1 MLAGHDVKTQPDLSL
16 ELALWGAGLEM
27 LAGLDEAGRGAW
39 AGPLVAAVVVLP
51 PRWSELAKVLWGV
64 RDSKQMTPHQ
74 REHWE
79 RCVRE
84 VAVAV
89 ATGTASA
96 VEVDER
102 GPLGATRLAMGRAL
116 EGLAEQ
122 IDLLLI
128 DHLRLPEVELP
139 QAGIPA
145 GDSQVL
151 SIAAASV
158 VAKVTRDRMMVDLAQ
173 SYPGYGFDAHKGYGT
188 PRHQA
193 ALRRLGACAIHRHS
207 FGPVAAVV
215 RRQPRLR
222 VRPPVG
228 AAA

>member
-1 MLAGHDVKTQPDLSL
+1 MLAGHDGKTVPDLSL
-16 ELALWGAGLEM
+16 ETALWGAGLEM

-51 PRWSELAKVLWGV
+51 PRRPEIAKALWGV
-64 RDSKQMTPHQ
+64 RDSKQLTPHQ

-79 RCVRE
+79 RCIRE
-84 VAVAV
+84 VALAV
-89 ATGTASA
+89 ATGTVSA
-96 VEVDER
+96 ADVDER
-102 GPLGATRLAMGRAL
+102 GVLGATRLAMGRAL
-116 EGLAEQ
+116 EGLAQ
-122 IDLLLI
+122 QLDLLLI

-158 VAKVTRDRMMVDLAQ
+158 VAKVARDRMMVDLAQ
-173 SYPGYGFDAHKGYGT
+173 SYPGYGFETHKGYGT
-188 PRHQA
+188 RQHQA
-193 ALRRLGACAIHRHS
+193 ALRRLGPCAMHRHS
-207 FGPVAAVV
+207 FRPVAAVV
-215 RRQPRLR
+215 RRQPQLR
-222 VRPPVG
+222 MRPAVG